1 MSDIKKNQ
9 EISAEDA
16 AKLAANEKKNG
27 RLPKMLVS
35 ISVAVIVIVGAILA
49 YIYLV
54 REPGMKTAAQQAGK
68 VDVEYIDKQANDS
81 IVAEMAAQAAKN
93 GYKEGNRMHL
103 VAAIS
108 YYNMGDYEKCL
119 AQLND
124 FDAKDDVVGAAA
136 MSLKGDALVNL
147 DRYEEATKAFKE
159 AIDQSDNNPE
169 YTPIFMSKLA
179 RVYRAM
185 DKIND
190 ELAVLRDIKSH
201 YPVYADQNYV
211 EAYIVRA
218 EEQTK

>member
-1 MSDIKKNQ
+1 MSDNNNNRQ
-9 EISAEDA
+9 ISAADE
-16 AKLAANEKKNG
+16 AKLAENEKKMS
-27 RLPKMLVS
+27 RLPKMLVG

-49 YIYLV
+49 YIFLV
-54 REPGMKTAAQQAGK
+54 RQPGIKTAAEQAGK
-68 VDVEYIDKQANDS
+68 VDIEYLDKNSNDS
-81 IVAEMAAQAAKN
+81 IVAEMAAQAAKS
-93 GYKEGNRMHL
+93 GYSEGNRMHL
-103 VAAIS
+103 VSAIS
-108 YYNMGDYEKCL
+108 YYNLGEYEKCV

-124 FDAKDDVVGAAA
+124 FDAKDDIVGAAA

-147 DRYEEATKAFKE
+147 DRLEEATKAFKE
-159 AIDQSDNNPE
+159 AIDLSDDNPE
-169 YTPIFMSKLA
+169 YTPLFMSKLA

-190 ELAVLRDIKSH
+190 ELIVLRDIKSH

>member
-1 MSDIKKNQ
+1 MSDIKNNQ
-9 EISAEDA
+9 QISAEDA
-16 AKLAANEKKNG
+16 ARLAENEKKNS
-27 RLPKMLVS
+27 RLPKMLVG

-54 REPGMKTAAQQAGK
+54 RQPGMKTAAEQAGK
-68 VDVEYIDKQANDS
+68 VDIEYIDKHSNDS
-81 IVAEMAAQAAKN
+81 IVAEMAAQAATK
-93 GYKEGNRMHL
+93 GYKEGNRMRL
-103 VAAIS
+103 VSAIS
-108 YYNMGDYEKCL
+108 YYNMGEYEKCL
-119 AQLND
+119 AQLD
-124 FDAKDDVVGAAA
+124 EFDAKDDVVGAAA

-147 DRYEEATKAFKE
+147 DRLDDAAKAFKK
-159 AIDQSDNNPE
+159 AIDLSDNNPD

-190 ELAVLRDIKSH
+190 ELTVLRDIKSH